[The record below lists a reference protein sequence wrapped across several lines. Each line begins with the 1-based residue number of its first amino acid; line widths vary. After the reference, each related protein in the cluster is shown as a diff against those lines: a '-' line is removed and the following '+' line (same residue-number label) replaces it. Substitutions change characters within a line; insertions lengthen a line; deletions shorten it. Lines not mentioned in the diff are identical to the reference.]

1 MNDRKTARK
10 IESIARVKLKPYGNN
25 SRTHSQKQVNQ
36 IVASINEFGFTNPIL
51 ISPDNT
57 IIAGHGRF
65 LAAEIMEMIKVPC
78 IRLSDL
84 SPEQIRAYVIAD
96 NQLALQAGWDKDLL
110 ALELGSLRRSDY
122 DLGVIGFT
130 DKDLEN
136 LLAPPKAPEELPTP
150 PAPDEL
156 AVVVS
161 CKDSDE
167 QAAAYDLL
175 VSAGFTCR
183 TAALKGVV
191 AAG

>member
-1 MNDRKTARK
+1 MTDLKATRR
-10 IESIARVKLKPYGNN
+10 IENIPLANLKAYGNN
-25 SRTHSQKQVNQ
+25 SRTHSQKQVRQ

-65 LAAEIMEMIKVPC
+65 LAAEIMELGKVPC

-122 DLGVIGFT
+122 DLEVIGFT
-130 DKDLEN
+130 DNDLEK
-136 LLAPPKAPEELPTP
+136 LLADPNEPEGLPPPS
-150 PAPDEL
+150 APDEL

-175 VSAGFTCR
+175 VAAGFTCR
-183 TAALKGVV
+183 TASLKGVV
-191 AAG
+191 TVD